1 MAQKT
6 IRAVVSGRVQGVFF
20 RAYTQEA
27 ALRYGVKGWV
37 RNLPDGSV
45 EALVSGDAE
54 RVDRMIAWLHQGS
67 PMSQVSR
74 VTLEERETDERF
86 DDFAIRYR

>member
-6 IRAVVSGRVQGVFF
+6 IRAVVAGRVQGVCF

-27 ALRYGVKGWV
+27 ALRHGVKGWV

-45 EALVSGDAE
+45 EALVCGEADQ
-54 RVDRMIAWLHQGS
+54 VDRMIAWLHQGS
-67 PMSQVSR
+67 PMSWVSR
-74 VTLEERETDERF
+74 VTLEEMEPGEQF
-86 DDFAIRYR
+86 ADFAIRYR

>member
-6 IRAVVSGRVQGVFF
+6 LRAVVSGRVQGVCF
-20 RAYTQEA
+20 RAYTREA
-27 ALRYGVKGWV
+27 ALRHGVKGWV

-45 EALVSGDAE
+45 EALISGEAE

-67 PMSQVSR
+67 PMSLVSR
-74 VTLEERETDERF
+74 VALEEMAPDDQYF
-86 DDFAIRYR
+86 DFEVRYW